1 MTSKVM
7 KSFNAEANRLEAEE
21 ANASKFH
28 DVKTLV
34 SFSYDS
40 DNVTMKS
47 FKRRV
52 VNEGRLQLSSFI
64 PRYNRVNKMLPQ
76 ARRSD
81 ELKVASSTGH
91 SKLFATLIF
100 KNRTGMFEESAPSV
114 KNRIAA

>member
-1 MTSKVM
+1 MTCEVM

-64 PRYNRVNKMLPQ
+64 PSITESTKCSHRP
-76 ARRSD
+76 
-81 ELKVASSTGH
+81 VAPMS
-91 SKLFATLIF
+91 
-100 KNRTGMFEESAPSV
+100 
-114 KNRIAA
+114 